1 MSVEALNWAFS
12 QTIKKSS
19 TKLVLLALA
28 DFANDDF
35 VAYPSYSTLEKKCS
49 CSRSTVYKA
58 LLELQELKLIDS
70 VEQQSHIPSVSN
82 NGQNCYCLVIRESN
96 QCENNTSSEIDTDL
110 VRNLHGGSS
119 KLDTG
124 VVRNSHGGGSKIDT
138 EVVRFSHG
146 GSSKITPKPSYNHQ
160 DININKRKNIKKEKT
175 HFVKPT
181 IDEIKIY
188 VNEKNFHDFDIDY
201 FYDHYESNG
210 WMIAKSKMKCW
221 KSTVNNWYRRRKQF
235 NQIKTPN
242 ESKTKV
248 NAMIDSNWSMSD
260 DEVDAHNEASIRAM
274 FGDTFYENLG
284 KDNQQGGVA

>member
-28 DFANDDF
+28 DFANDNF

-82 NGQNCYCLVIRESN
+82 NGQNCYCLVVRESN
-96 QCENNTSSEIDTDL
+96 QCENNTSSEIDIEL
-110 VRNLHGGSS
+110 VRNLH
-119 KLDTG
+119 
-124 VVRNSHGGGSKIDT
+124 RGGSKIDT

-160 DININKRKNIKKEKT
+160 YINIDKRKNIKKEKT

-181 IDEIKIY
+181 IDEIKTY
-188 VNEKNFHDFDIDY
+188 VNEKSFHDFDIDY

-221 KSTVNNWYRRRKQF
+221 KSTINNWYRRRKQF
-235 NQIKTPN
+235 NQNKPLN

-248 NAMIDSNWSMSD
+248 NAMLDPNWSMSD
-260 DEVDAHNEASIRAM
+260 DEADARNEATVKAI
-274 FGDTFYENLG
+274 FGDNFYEDIE
-284 KDNQQGGVA
+284 KDSQQGGVA